1 METGITVM
9 PAAGRI
15 SALKIKEPNLLAAAW
30 QLRRQ
35 NFAPELHIYHP
46 VKTLSVSVTGASC
59 ALKCA
64 HCGGHY
70 LSAMTSL
77 ASLHAPEDIKAR
89 SCLISGGCTPEGKV
103 PVSGYLEKLARL
115 KGPRRYNFHVG
126 LLSEAEIKA
135 LAPLA
140 DMVSFDFLGADST
153 IQKTLKL
160 HKTVADYQLCYELLR
175 RYCTHVAPH
184 ICLGLEAGRLVGEG
198 KALELLAEAGLE
210 QLVFIVLR
218 PTAGTEYAKVCPP
231 PVEEVAAFL
240 AKARLRL
247 PDIPLTLGCMR
258 PGGAY
263 RQELDALAVEAGLNG
278 IVQPAAPALTVA
290 HQKGLILKEHQ
301 ECCVL

>member
-1 METGITVM
+1 MTDM
-9 PAAGRI
+9 PAAVRMSSREI
-15 SALKIKEPNLLAAAW
+15 RDANLLETAW

-46 VKTLSVSVTGASC
+46 VKTLSISVTGASC

-77 ASLHAPEDIKAR
+77 KDLHTPEDIKAQ
-89 SCLISGGCTPEGKV
+89 SCLISGGCTTEGKV

-126 LLSEAEIKA
+126 LLSEGEIKA

-140 DMVSFDFLGADST
+140 DTVSFDFLGADST

-160 HKTVADYQLCYELLR
+160 HKTVADYQRCYELLR

-184 ICLGLEAGRLVGEG
+184 ICLGLEAGRLVGEDR
-198 KALELLAEAGLE
+198 ALELLAEAGLE

-247 PDIPLTLGCMR
+247 QKIPLTLGCMR
-258 PGGAY
+258 PGGVY
-263 RQELDALAVEAGLNG
+263 RQQLDVLAVEAGLNG
-278 IVQPAAPALTVA
+278 IVQPAAPALTIA
-290 HQKGLILKEHQ
+290 RQKGLTLKEHQ